1 MYSDYSNE
9 NRGAYYYAITMMF
22 IALSCLMLLGLTRS
36 VNDVND
42 SHIPDNFMIYY
53 ILISTVNAIICLI
66 TGFLRI
72 KVINSLRIKVIVTV
86 LMTVILPLVHLMDEK
101 TTLIAGDVRCV
112 FLVVINLFFVCWF
125 IDDWREKQTVGTRNC
140 RRSNEGT

>member
-1 MYSDYSNE
+1 MYDDYANE
-9 NRGAYYYAITMMF
+9 NRAEYYYALTMMF

-66 TGFLRI
+66 TSFLRI

-101 TTLIAGDVRCV
+101 TTLIGGDVMCIFIV
-112 FLVVINLFFVCWF
+112 AINLFFIRWF
-125 IDDWREKQTVGTRNC
+125 IDDWREKL
-140 RRSNEGT
+140 